1 MNNLLHGFRHYVD
14 FRGCDTRSQF
24 WGFVIATHLVGIIL
38 LIPFLTSFMECYRA
52 MLQDPMIQNT
62 LMGMI
67 ELAADQEEFARV
79 MQDELMPQVEQF
91 LETYY
96 ANFAGGHP
104 LAFWGLVLGLIW
116 AVAILLPTAA
126 ATVRRL
132 RDAGQSP
139 LWVLGPVA
147 MLLPIAVVSHVGML
161 VSIVTLVF
169 CCLGSARQ
177 EPGQAPAS
185 DAGKDA

>member
-14 FRGCDTRSQF
+14 FRGRDTRSQF
-24 WGFVIATHLVGIIL
+24 WGFVITTHLVEIIL
-38 LIPFLTSFMECYRA
+38 FIPFLTSLMECYKA
-52 MLQDPMIQNT
+52 MLQDLTIQST
-62 LMGMI
+62 LMEMVD
-67 ELAADQEEFARV
+67 LVADQGEFTRV

-96 ANFAGGHP
+96 ANFAGEYP
-104 LAFWGLVLGLIW
+104 LAFWALVLGIVW
-116 AVAILLPTAA
+116 AVVILLPTAA

-147 MLLPIAVVSHVGML
+147 MLLPSAIVSPVGML

-169 CCLGSARQ
+169 CCLSSARR